1 MVEPFIV
8 QRLLRF
14 GDCDPS
20 GTAYFPAYLNL
31 LNEVVEDF
39 WESLGVPLPQL
50 ISQRRIGTPTV
61 QIDCQFRRPSLF
73 GERLSFSLNVV
84 KLGRSS
90 LHIAH
95 EVNGVDGLKWTARQV
110 LVATSLLEHRAIPWP
125 DDVRRCLEER
135 FPALNAVSPTNP

>member
-1 MVEPFIV
+1 MGPFIA
-8 QRLLRF
+8 QRMLRF

-20 GTAYFPAYLNL
+20 GIAYFPAYLNL
-31 LNEVVEDF
+31 LNGVVEDF
-39 WESLGVPLPQL
+39 LESLGVPMPEL

-61 QIDCQFRRPSLF
+61 QLDCQFRRPSLF

-95 EVNGVDGLKWTARQV
+95 EVSGVDGLKWTARQV
-110 LVATSLLEHRAIPWP
+110 LVATSLLDRQAIAWP
-125 DDVRRCLEER
+125 DDVRRCLERR
-135 FPALNAVSPTNP
+135 FPALNADSLTDP